1 MDREADATSAEVVE
15 EEREPSKARFET
27 AAIRDGRARRTRI
40 RRIDSGH
47 CARRGTTIHRGLLPR
62 GICRHHRCHRRTTTC
77 ERREGERGEGG
88 PTFLC
93 KRVPGDGAS
102 EWRSRQDISTIG
114 GVRAPVCNDCAGR
127 GQAPTA
133 GLQHAP
139 SGSVDAVE
147 RVTRGLRI
155 EGLAA
160 ASASTF
166 SRGSLSADRLPPPP
180 SSARTARTC
189 RPRTAWSTV
198 SRRRRAPCG
207 RRTRGHGGRRAA
219 GRTAWR
225 VSRGGCTKVS
235 RLTVHTR
242 PCV

>member
-1 MDREADATSAEVVE
+1 MTKTGHTRMQGSRGRLTTHAT
-15 EEREPSKARFET
+15 
-27 AAIRDGRARRTRI
+27 IRDGRARLTCI
-40 RRIDSGH
+40 RRIDGGH
-47 CARRGTTIHRGLLPR
+47 CARRPMAMLCRLLLVLLPR
-62 GICRHHRCHRRTTTC
+62 GICRRCHRRTTTC
-77 ERREGERGEGG
+77 ERREGERRGGG

-102 EWRSRQDISTIG
+102 EWRSRQDISPAATIG

-127 GQAPTA
+127 GRASTA

-147 RVTRGLRI
+147 RVTRELRI

-166 SRGSLSADRLPPPP
+166 SRGSLSLLDRLPPPP

-189 RPRTAWSTV
+189 VRSRTTCTV
-198 SRRRRAPCG
+198 RVARRACG
-207 RRTRGHGGRRAA
+207 RRTRGPRCAA
-219 GRTAWR
+219 SSAVAPLACWKASAQGL
-225 VSRGGCTKVS
+225 VEV
-235 RLTVHTR
+235 
-242 PCV
+242 

>member
-1 MDREADATSAEVVE
+1 MQRALVAEARAIDAGQLDG
-15 EEREPSKARFET
+15 
-27 AAIRDGRARRTRI
+27 AIRYGRARLTCI

-47 CARRGTTIHRGLLPR
+47 CARRAIHRGLLLVLLPR

-77 ERREGERGEGG
+77 ERREGERGGGG

-102 EWRSRQDISTIG
+102 EWRSRQDISRAATIG

-127 GQAPTA
+127 GRAPTA

-166 SRGSLSADRLPPPP
+166 FLEGA
-180 SSARTARTC
+180 C
-189 RPRTAWSTV
+189 RCLIGCLHH
-198 SRRRRAPCG
+198 RRA
-207 RRTRGHGGRRAA
+207 HGLLVPADHARRA
-219 GRTAWR
+219 R
-225 VSRGGCTKVS
+225 
-235 RLTVHTR
+235 
-242 PCV
+242 

>member
-1 MDREADATSAEVVE
+1 MISTTLQHRGDHAFSQLTRGRRRDEPCERSAGDGE
-15 EEREPSKARFET
+15 
-27 AAIRDGRARRTRI
+27 RDGRG
-40 RRIDSGH
+40 D
-47 CARRGTTIHRGLLPR
+47 
-62 GICRHHRCHRRTTTC
+62 
-77 ERREGERGEGG
+77 

-102 EWRSRQDISTIG
+102 KWRSRQDISRAATIG

-127 GQAPTA
+127 GRAPTA

-155 EGLAA
+155 ESLAA
-160 ASASTF
+160 AAACAF
-166 SRGSLSADRLPPPP
+166 FPRESLSADRLPPPP

-189 RPRTAWSTV
+189 VRSRTTCTV
-198 SRRRRAPCG
+198 RAARRAPCG

-219 GRTAWR
+219 LPHRFAWIWLD
-225 VSRGGCTKVS
+225 KVE
-235 RLTVHTR
+235 V
-242 PCV
+242 